1 MATFISMTN
10 EVLRRINEVPIDV
23 SDFNTT
29 RNIQALAKDAV
40 NNSIRHILQSAQQ
53 WPFTITVYTQTLV
66 VGQGEY
72 NFPADLSVIDYESFY
87 LKPSTTLNTSGGAMG
102 VLDHDNYLR
111 HYRANDDQ
119 RTAADYAEPDY
130 IFKTQ
135 QQKFGVTPTP
145 DKAYEI
151 EYKYWAFPADL
162 SAATDTPSIPDRFK
176 HVIVEGAM
184 VYLMRFR
191 SNEQSAAMHEKKFEE
206 GIDTMRRL
214 LQQPVASVTSTVISR
229 NNTYAVN
236 L

>member
-1 MATFISMTN
+1 M
-10 EVLRRINEVPIDV
+10 
-23 SDFNTT
+23 
-29 RNIQALAKDAV
+29 
-40 NNSIRHILQSAQQ
+40 
-53 WPFTITVYTQTLV
+53 

-87 LKPSTTLNTSGGAMG
+87 LKSSTSLNTSGGALG
-102 VLDHDNYLR
+102 VLEHDNYLR
-111 HYRANDDQ
+111 HYDQ
-119 RTAADYAEPDY
+119 QMIRERQQTLQNSNL

-145 DKAYEI
+145 DKAYQI
-151 EYKYWAFPADL
+151 EYKYWSFPADL

-206 GIDTMRRL
+206 GIDIMRRL
-214 LQQPVASVTSTVISR
+214 LQQPVASVTSVISR